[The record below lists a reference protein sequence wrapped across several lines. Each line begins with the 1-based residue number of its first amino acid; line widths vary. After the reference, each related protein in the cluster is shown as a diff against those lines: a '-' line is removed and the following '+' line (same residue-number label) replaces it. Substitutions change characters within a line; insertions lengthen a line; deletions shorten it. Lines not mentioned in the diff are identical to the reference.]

1 MIDLHIHSTFSDGT
15 MTPSEIILEAEKR
28 SLKAI
33 ALTDHDTVSGNNE
46 FLENGKNSVIITIAG
61 VEISAEYSH
70 PENSSYKGGEMHI
83 LGFFPEWD
91 DNTEN
96 AMEPLAEIRRNREIR
111 NPLIIEKLQ
120 ALGCDITYKDVQ
132 EFANN
137 DVVGRPH
144 MAAVLEKKGYV
155 KNFRDAFDK
164 YLAKDAP
171 AFVAKQIF
179 SPEVAISLINNAGG
193 ISVLAHPGS
202 LKISNEGKLRWFLEY
217 LIDCG
222 INGIEAYCVSESESE
237 TQKYLRLADDYNL
250 IVTGGTDF
258 HGSHKPDIKLGYGF
272 GGLNIPDSCL
282 ESLRIEIGN

>member
-15 MTPSEIILEAEKR
+15 LTPSEIIFEAEKC

-33 ALTDHDTVSGNNE
+33 ALTDHDTIAGNNE
-46 FLENGKNSVIITIAG
+46 FLEAGKNSEVTTIAG
-61 VEISAEYSH
+61 VEISAEFSH
-70 PENSSYKGGEMHI
+70 PKKNLNKNGEMHI
-83 LGFFPEWD
+83 LGFFPNW
-91 DNTEN
+91 NLKTEN

-120 ALGCDITYKDVQ
+120 KLGCDITYNEVQ

-144 MAAVLEKKGYV
+144 IAAILEKKGYV
-155 KNFRDAFDK
+155 RNFKDAFDK
-164 YLAKDAP
+164 FLAKDAP

-179 SPEVAISLINNAGG
+179 SPEVAISLINNADG

-202 LKISNEGKLRWFLEY
+202 LKISNEGKFRWFLEY

-222 INGIEAYCVSESESE
+222 IKGIEAYCLSESEPD

-282 ESLRIEIGN
+282 ESLKIEIGN

>member
-15 MTPSEIILEAEKR
+15 MTPSEIIFEAEKC

-33 ALTDHDTVSGNNE
+33 ALTDHDTIAGNNE
-46 FLENGKNSVIITIAG
+46 FLETGKNSLVTTIAG

-70 PENSSYKGGEMHI
+70 PENFLNKDGEMHI
-83 LGFFPEWD
+83 LGFFPTWND
-91 DNTEN
+91 KTEK
-96 AMEPLAEIRRNREIR
+96 AMDSLSEIRKNREIR
-111 NPLIIEKLQ
+111 NPLIIKKLQ
-120 ALGCDITYKDVQ
+120 TLGCDITYEEVQ
-132 EFANN
+132 DFASN

-144 MAAVLEKKGYV
+144 IAAILEKKGYV
-155 KNFRDAFDK
+155 RNFREAFDK
-164 YLAKDAP
+164 FLAKDAP

-179 SPEVAISLINNAGG
+179 SPETAISLINNAGG

-202 LKISNEGKLRWFLEY
+202 LKISSESKFRLFLEY

-222 INGIEAYCVSESESE
+222 IKGIEAYCVSESESE
-237 TQKYLRLADDYNL
+237 TQKYLKFADDYKL

-258 HGSHKPDIKLGYGF
+258 HGSHNPNIKLGSGF

-282 ESLRIEIGN
+282 EKLKFET